1 MNDITITFVVLA
13 LVVALFVIGR
23 IPVGIIAIG
32 TALALHATG
41 VITMEQALAG
51 FGDPTVVFIAALF
64 FVVSEALDATGVTTW
79 AGEKLLVKVGE
90 SRVRLVSAIMLLV
103 AALTALISVNGA
115 VAALVPMVVVLAVR
129 LGKST
134 SQLLLPLAF
143 AAHAGSM
150 LTLTGTPVNIIVS
163 EAAEES
169 GAGAF
174 GFFSFTLVG
183 APLVLGT
190 IAIAVLLGPHV
201 LPHRAGTSMSPD
213 LSRHAKTLAKQ
224 YQLMGKDAP
233 SAEPLITKHDGV
245 VEVIIPPRSEMIG
258 DRAFPGM
265 VTDSGDLVIL
275 AVQRAGEDC
284 GPKGVKLA
292 AGDTLLLQ
300 GSWEDLDTHTSVD
313 PNVLVVDAPARSVSR
328 QPRWNPR
335 GHRSRRR
342 CGDGSDA
349 DVRIGAVRDSRTPR
363 GMCDGAATSHQ
374 RRAGASVHLVDH
386 VDSRRRNDPAV
397 DRNPADRRGRKARA
411 CVCRRR
417 RWGKPVCRR
426 RWTLRRDGDSGPADQ
441 QHCNRVDHHADRD
454 LGRHRTRHL
463 GAAPSDDGHRRC
475 RGLLPDA
482 CSHSREHDGDGPW
495 WLQVRRLLEARTPDV
510 VVVPDSCNGV
520 DPSDLEFLMCSP
532 KVLSE
537 VYESIGREGRK
548 ISRRSMFAALGTGAL
563 GATVMAGAVQPTASA
578 APTGQTIVDLTHVLT
593 PAFPVWPGARS
604 FEMRN
609 LAKIADAAGSLARSL
624 RRVRWKVLPQRT
636 PPRRTHWYSHR
647 RSRTR
652 QCRRNH
658 RREDSLADLVVP
670 IAVVDISARASVDP
684 DTLLTRQDIL
694 DWESLHG
701 TIAPRS
707 LVAMN
712 SGWDTRAGAGGAF
725 TNRDALGVQHTPGF
739 NPEAIDFLVRERNI
753 VAVGSDTLSIDAGRS
768 TTHGAHRSALGS
780 GKYAVEALANL
791 SALPAVGATVMV
803 GAPTHAGGSGGPCR
817 VIAWY

>member
-32 TALALHATG
+32 TALALYATG

-64 FVVSEALDATGVTTW
+64 VVSEALDATGVTTW
-79 AGEKLLVKVGE
+79 AGEKLLAKVGE

-300 GSWEDLDTHTSVD
+300 GSWDDLDTHTAVD
-313 PNVLVVDAPARSVSR
+313 PNVLVVDAPAQIRKQAAPLEPARSSLSSS
-328 QPRWNPR
+328 
-335 GHRSRRR
+335 SRR
-342 CGDGSDA
+342 
-349 DVRIGAVRDSRTPR
+349 
-363 GMCDGAATSHQ
+363 
-374 RRAGASVHLVDH
+374 
-386 VDSRRRNDPAV
+386 
-397 DRNPADRRGRKARA
+397 
-411 CVCRRR
+411 
-417 RWGKPVCRR
+417 W
-426 RWTLRRDGDSGPADQ
+426 
-441 QHCNRVDHHADRD
+441 
-454 LGRHRTRHL
+454 
-463 GAAPSDDGHRRC
+463 
-475 RGLLPDA
+475 
-482 CSHSREHDGDGPW
+482 
-495 WLQVRRLLEARTPDV
+495 
-510 VVVPDSCNGV
+510 
-520 DPSDLEFLMCSP
+520 
-532 KVLSE
+532 
-537 VYESIGREGRK
+537 
-548 ISRRSMFAALGTGAL
+548 
-563 GATVMAGAVQPTASA
+563 
-578 APTGQTIVDLTHVLT
+578 
-593 PAFPVWPGARS
+593 
-604 FEMRN
+604 
-609 LAKIADAAGSLARSL
+609 
-624 RRVRWKVLPQRT
+624 
-636 PPRRTHWYSHR
+636 
-647 RSRTR
+647 
-652 QCRRNH
+652 
-658 RREDSLADLVVP
+658 
-670 IAVVDISARASVDP
+670 
-684 DTLLTRQDIL
+684 
-694 DWESLHG
+694 
-701 TIAPRS
+701 
-707 LVAMN
+707 
-712 SGWDTRAGAGGAF
+712 
-725 TNRDALGVQHTPGF
+725 
-739 NPEAIDFLVRERNI
+739 
-753 VAVGSDTLSIDAGRS
+753 
-768 TTHGAHRSALGS
+768 
-780 GKYAVEALANL
+780 
-791 SALPAVGATVMV
+791 
-803 GAPTHAGGSGGPCR
+803 
-817 VIAWY
+817 